1 MILGKVVKISG
12 DSFNRHEIIH
22 LQSWRGPQKTPS
34 DVNRVKKDSKYKFFF
49 SKYREDIT
57 RWREDMNFSVR
68 VARTISHE

>member
-34 DVNRVKKDSKYKFFF
+34 GLSRVKKDSKYKFLFNDI
-49 SKYREDIT
+49 KIYRGYYT
-57 RWREDMNFSVR
+57 
-68 VARTISHE
+68 VARRYEFQ